1 LHTDDADKTER
12 HSETICVSED
22 QSTRTSVTLLGR
34 LRKDAAD
41 EVAWNEFVARYEP
54 KILQWCHRWGLQE
67 SDARDVTQD
76 VLLKLQGLLAKFA
89 YDPSRSF
96 RGWLRTLTHHAWRD
110 LVDDRRRMGSGSG
123 DTAVQEFFENV
134 AAGETLV
141 QQVEE
146 EYRSELL
153 DQAMELVR
161 TRVEPRTWDAFRLTT
176 LEGCSGATV
185 ADRLE
190 MKIARV
196 YSAKSEVKR
205 MIRAEIRKLV
215 RIE

>member
-1 LHTDDADKTER
+1 
-12 HSETICVSED
+12 VSEEHL
-22 QSTRTSVTLLGR
+22 SRTSITLLGR
-34 LRKDAAD
+34 LRQDATDQA
-41 EVAWNEFVARYEP
+41 AWIEFVARYEP
-54 KILQWCHRWGLQE
+54 KILQWCRAWGLQE

-76 VLLKLQGLLAKFA
+76 VLLKLQRLLAKFA

-110 LVDDRRRMGSGSG
+110 LVDDRRRMGAGSG
-123 DTAVQEFFENV
+123 DTSMQEFFENV

-146 EYRSELL
+146 EYRGELL
-153 DQAMELVR
+153 DRAMEMVR

-190 MKIARV
+190 MKITRV
-196 YSAKSEVKR
+196 YTAKSEVKK
-205 MIRAEIRKLV
+205 MIRAEIRMLEK
-215 RIE
+215 IE

>member
-1 LHTDDADKTER
+1 MSDA
-12 HSETICVSED
+12 HSS
-22 QSTRTSVTLLGR
+22 QTSVTLLAR

-41 EVAWNEFVARYEP
+41 AAAWNDFVARYEP
-54 KILQWCHRWGLQE
+54 KILEWCRGWGLQE

-76 VLLKLQGLLAKFA
+76 VLLKLHGLLAKFA

-110 LVDDRRRMGSGSG
+110 LVDDRKRKGSGSG
-123 DTAVQEFFENV
+123 DTAMQGILENI
-134 AAGETLV
+134 AAGDTLV
-141 QQVEE
+141 QQLEE
-146 EYRSELL
+146 EFRRELL
-153 DQAMELVR
+153 EQAMTQVQ

-176 LEGCSGATV
+176 LEGCSGAIV

-190 MKIARV
+190 MNITRV
-196 YSAKSEVKR
+196 YTAKSEVKK

-215 RIE
+215 AVE